1 MNSEISEGEE
11 YGMKKDRILAFVLAA
26 AMSASL
32 LAGCSSN
39 GKPGTAAQAQS
50 VSEQQAEAPSAPVA
64 DETDASEAEAMSA
77 EKTEETGSSM
87 ESPEPELQLE
97 EVSLPLFEE
106 TRTYTMWTMLPFFM
120 NGLVSDMATDIN
132 NMKLLQENCNVKLD
146 VTAVGDSVVSE
157 QFNLMVSSGDYT
169 DIISDGVSH
178 YSKGYDAAIT
188 DDIIIDLLDLAQ
200 EYAPNYMY
208 YLETDPSLR
217 AALITDNGCLPT
229 VATIYKEAGCENG
242 GILIRGDWLRE
253 LGMDPPETFD
263 AFHDYVQACIDKY
276 GAQGI
281 TIGNMMADC
290 RGDDSLYSYG
300 YDLYAGGYNVIDGQ
314 VVYSYLN
321 DSYYDYLRMLADW
334 YQDGTLYSD
343 FFNVQMGSTDKWF
356 ASGQCPVDTGTAANI
371 ATIESYAD
379 ENYTYELMPIHAP
392 KVHADDELHFSWT
405 DNFSRIKQQ
414 DSWAISTACQDPEGI
429 MMMVN
434 YLFSEAGQL
443 MYNYGDEGH
452 SFEYDAEGKP
462 QYTELITNN
471 PDGISY
477 KDACYLY
484 ASAVASGHLPSIM
497 DVRAGYY
504 YFGDEEWEV
513 FDTFRTCDAD
523 GSYNLPNGVALNEQE
538 NQEYATISSD
548 ITTYA
553 STEIMKFILGQSDL
567 TPETFKEFQDTI
579 LSMGGARMEELY
591 QQAYERYLLK

>member
-1 MNSEISEGEE
+1 MKWKRWIS
-11 YGMKKDRILAFVLAA
+11 LLLVLTLLAA
-26 AMSASL
+26 LLTACGSGTTSA
-32 LAGCSSN
+32 
-39 GKPGTAAQAQS
+39 
-50 VSEQQAEAPSAPVA
+50 
-64 DETDASEAEAMSA
+64 ASEAPAASETKASEAAPEAPEQTEVASA
-77 EKTEETGSSM
+77 VEPESEM
-87 ESPEPELQLE
+87 ESAAPEAPEPQLE
-97 EVSLPLFEE
+97 EVALPLFDE

-132 NMKLLQENCNVKLD
+132 NMKLLQENCNVKLE

-188 DDIIIDLLDLAQ
+188 DDIIIDLYDLAK
-200 EYAPNYMY
+200 EYAPNYLY
-208 YLETDPSLR
+208 YLDTDPALR

-242 GILIRGDWLRE
+242 GILIRGDWLKE
-253 LGMDPPETFD
+253 LGMETPETYD
-263 AFHDYVQACIDKY
+263 QLHDYVQACMEKY

-281 TIGNMMADC
+281 TIGNAMADC

-300 YDLYAGGYNVIDGQ
+300 YDLYAGGYNVIDGN

-321 DSYYDYLRMLADW
+321 DNYYDYLRMLADW

-356 ASGQCPVDTGTAANI
+356 ASGQCPVNTGTAANI

-379 ENYTYELMPIHAP
+379 PSYSYELMPINAP
-392 KVHADDELHFSWT
+392 KVSADDQLHFSWT

-452 SFEYDAEGKP
+452 SFEYDENGKP
-462 QYTELITNN
+462 QYTELMTNN

-477 KDACYLY
+477 KDACYIY

-504 YFGDEEWEV
+504 YFGDEEWNV

-523 GSYNLPNGVALNEQE
+523 GTYNLPTGVALNEEE
-538 NQEYATISSD
+538 NQEYATLSYD

-553 STEIMKFILGQSDL
+553 STEIMKFILGQEEL
-567 TPETFKEFQDTI
+567 TPDTFETFRDTI
-579 LSMGGARMEELY
+579 ISMGGNRMEELY

>member
-1 MNSEISEGEE
+1 MKWKRWIS
-11 YGMKKDRILAFVLAA
+11 LLLVLTLLAA
-26 AMSASL
+26 LLTACGTGTTSATS
-32 LAGCSSN
+32 
-39 GKPGTAAQAQS
+39 
-50 VSEQQAEAPSAPVA
+50 EAPAASG
-64 DETDASEAEAMSA
+64 TKASEAAPEASEQTEVASA
-77 EKTEETGSSM
+77 VEPERKM
-87 ESPEPELQLE
+87 ESAAPETPEPQLE
-97 EVSLPLFEE
+97 EVALPLFDE

-132 NMKLLQENCNVKLD
+132 NMKLLQENCNVKLE

-188 DDIIIDLLDLAQ
+188 DDIIIDLYDRAK
-200 EYAPNYMY
+200 EYAPNYLY
-208 YLETDPSLR
+208 YLDTDPALR

-242 GILIRGDWLRE
+242 GILIRGDWLKE
-253 LGMDPPETFD
+253 LGMDTPETYD
-263 AFHDYVQACIDKY
+263 QLHDYVQACMEKY

-281 TIGNMMADC
+281 TIGNVMADC

-300 YDLYAGGYNVIDGQ
+300 YDLYAGGYNVIDGN

-321 DSYYDYLRMLADW
+321 DNYYDYLRMLADW

-356 ASGQCPVDTGTAANI
+356 ASGQCPVNTGTAANI

-379 ENYTYELMPIHAP
+379 PSYSYELMPINAP
-392 KVHADDELHFSWT
+392 KVSADDQLHFSWT

-452 SFEYDAEGKP
+452 SFEYDENGKP

-477 KDACYLY
+477 KDACYIY

-504 YFGDEEWEV
+504 YFGDEEWNV

-523 GSYNLPNGVALNEQE
+523 GTYNLPTGVALNEEE
-538 NQEYATISSD
+538 NQEYATLSSD

-553 STEIMKFILGQSDL
+553 STEIMKFILGQEEL
-567 TPETFKEFQDTI
+567 TPDTFETFRDTI
-579 LSMGGARMEELY
+579 ISMGGNRMEELY

>member
-1 MNSEISEGEE
+1 MMKWKRGIS
-11 YGMKKDRILAFVLAA
+11 LLLVLTLLAA
-26 AMSASL
+26 ILTACGTGTTSA
-32 LAGCSSN
+32 
-39 GKPGTAAQAQS
+39 
-50 VSEQQAEAPSAPVA
+50 
-64 DETDASEAEAMSA
+64 ASEAPAASETKASEPAPEAPEQEAAVSA
-77 EKTEETGSSM
+77 AEPASEM
-87 ESPEPELQLE
+87 ESAAPEAPEPQLE
-97 EVSLPLFEE
+97 EVALPLFDE

-132 NMKLLQENCNVKLD
+132 NMKLLQENCNVKLE

-188 DDIIIDLLDLAQ
+188 DDIIIDLYDLAK
-200 EYAPNYMY
+200 EYAPNYLY
-208 YLETDPSLR
+208 YLDTDPALR

-242 GILIRGDWLRE
+242 GILIRGDWLKE
-253 LGMDPPETFD
+253 LGMDTPETYD
-263 AFHDYVQACIDKY
+263 QLHDYVQACMEKY

-281 TIGNMMADC
+281 TIGNAMADC

-300 YDLYAGGYNVIDGQ
+300 YDLYAGGYNVIDGN

-321 DSYYDYLRMLADW
+321 DNYYDYLRMLADW

-379 ENYTYELMPIHAP
+379 PSYSYELMPINAP
-392 KVHADDELHFSWT
+392 KVSADDQLHFSWT

-452 SFEYDAEGKP
+452 SFEYDENGQP

-477 KDACYLY
+477 KDACYIY

-504 YFGDEEWEV
+504 YFGDEEWNV

-523 GSYNLPNGVALNEQE
+523 GTYNLPTGVALNEEE
-538 NQEYATISSD
+538 NQEYATLSSD

-553 STEIMKFILGQSDL
+553 STEIMKFILGQEEL
-567 TPETFKEFQDTI
+567 TPDTFETFRDTI
-579 LSMGGARMEELY
+579 ISMGGNRMEELY

>member
-1 MNSEISEGEE
+1 MKWKRWIS
-11 YGMKKDRILAFVLAA
+11 LLLVLTLLAA
-26 AMSASL
+26 LLTACGTGTTSATS
-32 LAGCSSN
+32 
-39 GKPGTAAQAQS
+39 
-50 VSEQQAEAPSAPVA
+50 EAPAAS
-64 DETDASEAEAMSA
+64 ETKASEAAPEAPEQTEVASA
-77 EKTEETGSSM
+77 VEPESEM
-87 ESPEPELQLE
+87 ESAAPETPEPQLE
-97 EVSLPLFEE
+97 EVALPLFDE

-188 DDIIIDLLDLAQ
+188 DDIIIDLYDLAK
-200 EYAPNYMY
+200 EYAPNYLY
-208 YLETDPSLR
+208 YLDTDPALR

-242 GILIRGDWLRE
+242 GILIRGDWLKE
-253 LGMDPPETFD
+253 MGMETPETYD
-263 AFHDYVQACIDKY
+263 QLHDYVQACMEKY

-281 TIGNMMADC
+281 TIGNVMADC

-300 YDLYAGGYNVIDGQ
+300 YDLYAGGYNVIDGN

-321 DSYYDYLRMLADW
+321 DNYYDYLRMLADW

-356 ASGQCPVDTGTAANI
+356 ASGQCPVNTGTAANI

-379 ENYTYELMPIHAP
+379 PSYSYELMPINAP
-392 KVHADDELHFSWT
+392 KVSADDQLHFSWT

-452 SFEYDAEGKP
+452 SFEYDENGKP

-477 KDACYLY
+477 KDACYIY

-504 YFGDEEWEV
+504 YFGDEEWNV

-523 GSYNLPNGVALNEQE
+523 GTYNLPTGVALNEEE
-538 NQEYATISSD
+538 NQEYATLSSD

-553 STEIMKFILGQSDL
+553 STEIMKFILGQEEL
-567 TPETFKEFQDTI
+567 TPDTFETFRDTI
-579 LSMGGARMEELY
+579 ISMGGNRMEELY

>member
-1 MNSEISEGEE
+1 MKWKRGISLLLV
-11 YGMKKDRILAFVLAA
+11 MTMLAA
-26 AMSASL
+26 VLSACGGGAASASASSAAP
-32 LAGCSSN
+32 AGSET
-39 GKPGTAAQAQS
+39 GTVSTPEAPEQPTV
-50 VSEQQAEAPSAPVA
+50 VSEE
-64 DETDASEAEAMSA
+64 ETTSEAESA
-77 EKTEETGSSM
+77 TPEA
-87 ESPEPELQLE
+87 PEPQLE
-97 EVSLPLFEE
+97 EVALPLFEE

-132 NMKLLQENCNVKLD
+132 NMKLLQENCNVKLE

-188 DDIIIDLLDLAQ
+188 DDIIIDLYDLAQ
-200 EYAPNYMY
+200 EYAPNYLY
-208 YLETDPSLR
+208 YLDTDSALR

-242 GILIRGDWLRE
+242 GILIRGDWLEE
-253 LGMDPPETFD
+253 LGMEQPETYD
-263 AFHDYVQACIDKY
+263 QLHDYVQACMEKY

-281 TIGNMMADC
+281 CIGNAMADC

-321 DSYYDYLRMLADW
+321 DNYYDYLRMLADW

-379 ENYTYELMPIHAP
+379 PSYTYELMPIHAP
-392 KVHADDELHFSWT
+392 KVHADDALHFSWT

-477 KDACYLY
+477 KDACYIY

-504 YFGDEEWEV
+504 YFGDEEWNV

-523 GSYNLPNGVALNEQE
+523 GSYNLPTGVALNEEE
-538 NQEYATISSD
+538 NQEYATLSSD

-553 STEIMKFILGQSDL
+553 STEIMKFILGQAEL
-567 TPETFKEFQDTI
+567 TPESFQTFRDTI
-579 LSMGGARMEELY
+579 VSMGGDRMEELY

>member
-1 MNSEISEGEE
+1 
-11 YGMKKDRILAFVLAA
+11 MKFRKGIALLLSAALTLTMLAA
-26 AMSASL
+26 C
-32 LAGCSSN
+32 GGN
-39 GKPGTAAQAQS
+39 GTG
-50 VSEQQAEAPSAPVA
+50 
-64 DETDASEAEAMSA
+64 
-77 EKTEETGSSM
+77 ETGSSASEVSTAAPAETTMPDTAPETTPVEEETSVSAAESVM
-87 ESPEPELQLE
+87 EAENAPELE

-132 NMKLLQENCNVKLD
+132 NMKLLQENCNVKLE

-188 DDIIIDLLDLAQ
+188 DDIIIDLYDLAE

-208 YLETDPSLR
+208 YLNTDPQLR

-242 GILIRGDWLRE
+242 GILIRGDWLKE
-253 LGMDPPETFD
+253 LGMEKPETYD
-263 AFHDYVQACIDKY
+263 QFHDYVQACMEKY
-276 GAQGI
+276 GAQGV

-356 ASGQCPVDTGTAANI
+356 ASGACPVNTGTAANI

-379 ENYTYELMPIHAP
+379 PSYSYELMPINAP
-392 KVHADDELHFSWT
+392 KVKADDELHFSWT

-477 KDACYLY
+477 KDACYIY

-504 YFGDEEWEV
+504 YFGDQEWAV

-523 GSYNLPNGVALNEQE
+523 GSYNLPTGVALNEEE

-548 ITTYA
+548 VTTYA
-553 STEIMKFILGQSDL
+553 STEIMKFILGQAEL
-567 TPETFKEFQDTI
+567 TKESFDAFRDTI
-579 LSMGGARMEELY
+579 ISMGGNRMEELY

>member
-1 MNSEISEGEE
+1 MKWKRWIS
-11 YGMKKDRILAFVLAA
+11 LLLVLTLLAA
-26 AMSASL
+26 LLTACGTGTTSA
-32 LAGCSSN
+32 
-39 GKPGTAAQAQS
+39 
-50 VSEQQAEAPSAPVA
+50 
-64 DETDASEAEAMSA
+64 ASEAPAASETKASEAAPEAPEQTEVASA
-77 EKTEETGSSM
+77 VEPESEM
-87 ESPEPELQLE
+87 ESAAPEAPEPQLE
-97 EVSLPLFEE
+97 EVALPLFDE

-132 NMKLLQENCNVKLD
+132 NMKLLQENCNVKLE

-188 DDIIIDLLDLAQ
+188 DDIIIDLYDLAK
-200 EYAPNYMY
+200 EYAPNYLY
-208 YLETDPSLR
+208 YLDTDPALR

-242 GILIRGDWLRE
+242 GILIRGDWLKE
-253 LGMDPPETFD
+253 LGMDTPETYD
-263 AFHDYVQACIDKY
+263 QLHDYVQACMEKY

-281 TIGNMMADC
+281 TIGNAMADC

-300 YDLYAGGYNVIDGQ
+300 YDLYAGGYNVIDGN

-321 DSYYDYLRMLADW
+321 DNYYDYLRMLADW

-356 ASGQCPVDTGTAANI
+356 ASGQCPVNTGTAANI

-379 ENYTYELMPIHAP
+379 PSYSYELMPINAP
-392 KVHADDELHFSWT
+392 KVSADDQLHFSWT

-414 DSWAISTACQDPEGI
+414 DSWAISTACQDHEGI

-452 SFEYDAEGKP
+452 SFEYDENGKP

-477 KDACYLY
+477 KDACYIY

-504 YFGDEEWEV
+504 YFGDEEWNV

-523 GSYNLPNGVALNEQE
+523 GTYNLPAGVALNEEE
-538 NQEYATISSD
+538 NQEYATLSSD

-553 STEIMKFILGQSDL
+553 STEIMKFILGQEEL
-567 TPETFKEFQDTI
+567 TPDTFETFRDTI
-579 LSMGGARMEELY
+579 ISMGGNRMEELY

>member
-1 MNSEISEGEE
+1 MKWKRWIS
-11 YGMKKDRILAFVLAA
+11 LLLVLTLLAA
-26 AMSASL
+26 LLTACGTGTTSATS
-32 LAGCSSN
+32 
-39 GKPGTAAQAQS
+39 
-50 VSEQQAEAPSAPVA
+50 EAPAASG
-64 DETDASEAEAMSA
+64 TKASEAAPEASEQTEVASA
-77 EKTEETGSSM
+77 VEPESKM
-87 ESPEPELQLE
+87 ESAAPETPEPQLE
-97 EVSLPLFEE
+97 EVALPLFDE

-132 NMKLLQENCNVKLD
+132 NMKLLQENCNVKLE

-188 DDIIIDLLDLAQ
+188 DDIIIDLYDLAK
-200 EYAPNYMY
+200 EYAPNYLY
-208 YLETDPSLR
+208 YLDTDPALR
-217 AALITDNGCLPT
+217 ASLITDNGCLPT

-242 GILIRGDWLRE
+242 GILIRGDWLKE
-253 LGMDPPETFD
+253 LGMDTPETYD
-263 AFHDYVQACIDKY
+263 QLHDYVQACMEKY

-281 TIGNMMADC
+281 TIGNVMADC

-300 YDLYAGGYNVIDGQ
+300 YDLYAGGYNVIDGN
-314 VVYSYLN
+314 VVYFYLN
-321 DSYYDYLRMLADW
+321 DNYYDYLRMLADW

-356 ASGQCPVDTGTAANI
+356 ASGQCPVNTGTAANI

-379 ENYTYELMPIHAP
+379 PSYSYELMPINAP
-392 KVHADDELHFSWT
+392 KVSTDDQLHFSWT

-452 SFEYDAEGKP
+452 SFEYDENGKP

-477 KDACYLY
+477 KDACYIY

-504 YFGDEEWEV
+504 YFGDEEWNV

-523 GSYNLPNGVALNEQE
+523 GTYNLPTGVALNEEE
-538 NQEYATISSD
+538 NQEYATLSSD

-553 STEIMKFILGQSDL
+553 STEIMKFILGQEEL
-567 TPETFKEFQDTI
+567 TPDTFETFRDTI
-579 LSMGGARMEELY
+579 ISMGGNRMEELY

>member
-1 MNSEISEGEE
+1 MKWKRWIS
-11 YGMKKDRILAFVLAA
+11 LLLVLTLLAA
-26 AMSASL
+26 LLTACGSGTTSA
-32 LAGCSSN
+32 
-39 GKPGTAAQAQS
+39 
-50 VSEQQAEAPSAPVA
+50 
-64 DETDASEAEAMSA
+64 ASEAPAASETKASEAAPEAPEQTEVASA
-77 EKTEETGSSM
+77 VEPESEM
-87 ESPEPELQLE
+87 ESAAPEAPEPQLE
-97 EVSLPLFEE
+97 EVALPLFDE

-132 NMKLLQENCNVKLD
+132 NMKLLQENCNVKLE

-188 DDIIIDLLDLAQ
+188 DDVIIDLYDLAK
-200 EYAPNYMY
+200 EYAPNYLY
-208 YLETDPSLR
+208 YLDTDPALR

-242 GILIRGDWLRE
+242 GILIRGDWLKE
-253 LGMDPPETFD
+253 LGMETPETYD
-263 AFHDYVQACIDKY
+263 QLHDYVQACMEKY

-281 TIGNMMADC
+281 TIGNAMADC

-300 YDLYAGGYNVIDGQ
+300 YDLYAGGYNVIDGN

-321 DSYYDYLRMLADW
+321 DNYYDYLRMLADW

-356 ASGQCPVDTGTAANI
+356 ASGQCPVNTGTAANI

-379 ENYTYELMPIHAP
+379 PSYSYELMPINAP
-392 KVHADDELHFSWT
+392 KVSADDQLHFSWT

-452 SFEYDAEGKP
+452 SFEYDENGKP

-477 KDACYLY
+477 KDACYIY

-504 YFGDEEWEV
+504 YFGDEEWNV

-523 GSYNLPNGVALNEQE
+523 GTYNLPTGVALNEEE
-538 NQEYATISSD
+538 NQEYATLSSD

-553 STEIMKFILGQSDL
+553 STEIMKFILGQEEL
-567 TPETFKEFQDTI
+567 TPDTFETFRDTI
-579 LSMGGARMEELY
+579 ISMGGNRMEELY

>member
-1 MNSEISEGEE
+1 MMKWKRGIS
-11 YGMKKDRILAFVLAA
+11 LLLVLTLLAA
-26 AMSASL
+26 ILTACGTGTTSA
-32 LAGCSSN
+32 
-39 GKPGTAAQAQS
+39 
-50 VSEQQAEAPSAPVA
+50 
-64 DETDASEAEAMSA
+64 ASEAPAASETKASEPAPEAPEQETAASA
-77 EKTEETGSSM
+77 TEPASEM
-87 ESPEPELQLE
+87 ESAAPETPEPQLE
-97 EVSLPLFEE
+97 EVALPLFDE

-132 NMKLLQENCNVKLD
+132 NMKLLQENCNVKLE

-188 DDIIIDLLDLAQ
+188 DDIIIDLYDLAK
-200 EYAPNYMY
+200 EYAPNYLY
-208 YLETDPSLR
+208 YLDTDPALR

-242 GILIRGDWLRE
+242 GILIRGDWLKE
-253 LGMDPPETFD
+253 LGMDTPETYD
-263 AFHDYVQACIDKY
+263 QLHDYVQACMEKY

-281 TIGNMMADC
+281 TIGNAMADC

-300 YDLYAGGYNVIDGQ
+300 YDLYAGGYNVIDGN

-321 DSYYDYLRMLADW
+321 DNYYDYLRMLADW

-379 ENYTYELMPIHAP
+379 PSYSYELMPINAP
-392 KVHADDELHFSWT
+392 KVSADDQLHFSWT

-452 SFEYDAEGKP
+452 SFEYDENGQP

-477 KDACYLY
+477 KDACYIY

-504 YFGDEEWEV
+504 YFGDEEWNV

-523 GSYNLPNGVALNEQE
+523 GTYNLPTGVALNEEE
-538 NQEYATISSD
+538 NQEYATLSSD

-553 STEIMKFILGQSDL
+553 STEIMKFILGQEEL
-567 TPETFKEFQDTI
+567 TPDTFETFRDTI
-579 LSMGGARMEELY
+579 ISMGGNRMEELY

>member
-1 MNSEISEGEE
+1 MKWKRWIS
-11 YGMKKDRILAFVLAA
+11 LLLVLTLLAA
-26 AMSASL
+26 LLTACGTGTTSATS
-32 LAGCSSN
+32 
-39 GKPGTAAQAQS
+39 
-50 VSEQQAEAPSAPVA
+50 EAPAAS
-64 DETDASEAEAMSA
+64 ETKASEAAPEAPEQTEVASA
-77 EKTEETGSSM
+77 VEPESEM
-87 ESPEPELQLE
+87 ESAAPETPEPQLE
-97 EVSLPLFEE
+97 EVALPLFDE

-132 NMKLLQENCNVKLD
+132 NMKLLQENCNVKLE

-188 DDIIIDLLDLAQ
+188 DDIIIDLYDLAK
-200 EYAPNYMY
+200 EYAPNYLY
-208 YLETDPSLR
+208 YLDTDPALR

-242 GILIRGDWLRE
+242 GILVRGDWLKE
-253 LGMDPPETFD
+253 LGMETPETYD
-263 AFHDYVQACIDKY
+263 QLHDYVQACMEKY

-281 TIGNMMADC
+281 TIGNVMADC

-300 YDLYAGGYNVIDGQ
+300 YDLYAGGYNVIDGN

-321 DSYYDYLRMLADW
+321 DNYYDYLRMLADW

-356 ASGQCPVDTGTAANI
+356 ASGQCPVNTGTAANI

-379 ENYTYELMPIHAP
+379 PSYSYELMPINAP
-392 KVHADDELHFSWT
+392 KVSADDQLHFSWT

-452 SFEYDAEGKP
+452 SFEYDENGKP

-477 KDACYLY
+477 KDACYIY

-504 YFGDEEWEV
+504 YFGDEEWNV

-523 GSYNLPNGVALNEQE
+523 GTYNLPTGVALNEEE
-538 NQEYATISSD
+538 NQEYATLSSD

-553 STEIMKFILGQSDL
+553 STEIMKFILGQEEL
-567 TPETFKEFQDTI
+567 TPDTFETFRDTI
-579 LSMGGARMEELY
+579 ISMGGNRMEELY

>member
-1 MNSEISEGEE
+1 
-11 YGMKKDRILAFVLAA
+11 MKWKRWIALLLVLTLLAA
-26 AMSASL
+26 LLTACGTGTTSATS
-32 LAGCSSN
+32 
-39 GKPGTAAQAQS
+39 
-50 VSEQQAEAPSAPVA
+50 EAPA
-64 DETDASEAEAMSA
+64 ASETSEPAPEAPEQTEVASA
-77 EKTEETGSSM
+77 VEPESEM
-87 ESPEPELQLE
+87 ESAAPETPEPQLE
-97 EVSLPLFEE
+97 EVALPLFDE

-132 NMKLLQENCNVKLD
+132 NMKLLQENCNVKLE

-188 DDIIIDLLDLAQ
+188 DDIIIDLYDLAK
-200 EYAPNYMY
+200 EFAPNYLY
-208 YLETDPSLR
+208 YLDTDPALR

-242 GILIRGDWLRE
+242 GILIRGDWLKE
-253 LGMDPPETFD
+253 LGMDTPETYD
-263 AFHDYVQACIDKY
+263 QLHDYVQACMEKY

-281 TIGNMMADC
+281 TIGNAMADC

-300 YDLYAGGYNVIDGQ
+300 YDLYAGGYNVIDGK

-321 DSYYDYLRMLADW
+321 DNYYDYLRMLADW

-356 ASGQCPVDTGTAANI
+356 ASGQCPVNTGTAANI

-379 ENYTYELMPIHAP
+379 PSYSYELMPINAP
-392 KVHADDELHFSWT
+392 KVNADDQLHFSWT

-452 SFEYDAEGKP
+452 SFEYDENSQP

-477 KDACYLY
+477 KDACYIY

-504 YFGDEEWEV
+504 YFGDEEWNV

-523 GSYNLPNGVALNEQE
+523 GTYNLPTGVALNEEE
-538 NQEYATISSD
+538 NQEYATLSSD

-553 STEIMKFILGQSDL
+553 STEIMKFILGQEEL
-567 TPETFKEFQDTI
+567 TPDTFETFRDTI
-579 LSMGGARMEELY
+579 ISMGGNRMEELY

>member
-1 MNSEISEGEE
+1 MKWKRWIS
-11 YGMKKDRILAFVLAA
+11 LLLVLTLLAA
-26 AMSASL
+26 LLTACGTGTTSATS
-32 LAGCSSN
+32 
-39 GKPGTAAQAQS
+39 
-50 VSEQQAEAPSAPVA
+50 EAPAASG
-64 DETDASEAEAMSA
+64 TKASEAAPEASEQTEVASA
-77 EKTEETGSSM
+77 VEPESKM
-87 ESPEPELQLE
+87 ESAAPETPEPQLE
-97 EVSLPLFEE
+97 EVALPLFDE

-132 NMKLLQENCNVKLD
+132 NMKLLQENCNVKLE

-188 DDIIIDLLDLAQ
+188 DDIIIDLYDLAK
-200 EYAPNYMY
+200 EYAPNYLY
-208 YLETDPSLR
+208 YLDTDPALR
-217 AALITDNGCLPT
+217 ASLITDNGCLPT

-242 GILIRGDWLRE
+242 GILIRGDWLKE
-253 LGMDPPETFD
+253 LGMDTPETYD
-263 AFHDYVQACIDKY
+263 QLHDYVQACMEKY

-281 TIGNMMADC
+281 TIGNVMADC

-300 YDLYAGGYNVIDGQ
+300 YDLYAGGYNVIDGN

-321 DSYYDYLRMLADW
+321 DNYYDYLRMLADW

-356 ASGQCPVDTGTAANI
+356 ASGQCPVNTGTAANI

-379 ENYTYELMPIHAP
+379 PSYSYELMPINAP
-392 KVHADDELHFSWT
+392 KVSTDDQLHFSWT

-452 SFEYDAEGKP
+452 SFEYDENGKP
-462 QYTELITNN
+462 QYTKLITNN

-477 KDACYLY
+477 KDACYIY

-504 YFGDEEWEV
+504 YFGDEEWNV

-523 GSYNLPNGVALNEQE
+523 GTYNLPTGVALNEEE
-538 NQEYATISSD
+538 NQEYATLSSD

-553 STEIMKFILGQSDL
+553 STEIMKFILGQEEL
-567 TPETFKEFQDTI
+567 TPDTFETFRDTI
-579 LSMGGARMEELY
+579 ISMGGNRMEELY

>member
-1 MNSEISEGEE
+1 MKWKRWIS
-11 YGMKKDRILAFVLAA
+11 LLLVLTLLAA
-26 AMSASL
+26 LLTACGSGTTSA
-32 LAGCSSN
+32 
-39 GKPGTAAQAQS
+39 
-50 VSEQQAEAPSAPVA
+50 
-64 DETDASEAEAMSA
+64 ASEAPAASETKASEAAPEAPEQTEVASA
-77 EKTEETGSSM
+77 VEPESEM
-87 ESPEPELQLE
+87 ESAAPEAPEPQLE
-97 EVSLPLFEE
+97 EVALPLFDE
-106 TRTYTMWTMLPFFM
+106 TRTYPMWTMLPFFM

-132 NMKLLQENCNVKLD
+132 NMKLLQENCNVKLE

-188 DDIIIDLLDLAQ
+188 DDIIIDLYDLAK
-200 EYAPNYMY
+200 EYAPNYLY
-208 YLETDPSLR
+208 YLDTDPALR

-242 GILIRGDWLRE
+242 GILIRGDWLKE
-253 LGMDPPETFD
+253 LGMETPETYD
-263 AFHDYVQACIDKY
+263 QLHDYVQACMEKY

-281 TIGNMMADC
+281 TIGNAMADC

-300 YDLYAGGYNVIDGQ
+300 YDLYAGGYNVIDGN

-321 DSYYDYLRMLADW
+321 DNYYDYLRMLADW

-356 ASGQCPVDTGTAANI
+356 ASGQCPVNTGTAANI

-379 ENYTYELMPIHAP
+379 PSYSYELMPINAP
-392 KVHADDELHFSWT
+392 KVSADDQLHFSWT

-452 SFEYDAEGKP
+452 SFEYDENGKP

-477 KDACYLY
+477 KDACYIY

-504 YFGDEEWEV
+504 YFGDEEWNV

-523 GSYNLPNGVALNEQE
+523 GTYNLPTGVALNEEE
-538 NQEYATISSD
+538 NQEYATLSYD

-553 STEIMKFILGQSDL
+553 STEIMKFILGQEEL
-567 TPETFKEFQDTI
+567 TPDTFETFRDTI
-579 LSMGGARMEELY
+579 ISMGGNRMEELY

>member
-1 MNSEISEGEE
+1 MKWKRWIS
-11 YGMKKDRILAFVLAA
+11 LLLVLTLLAA
-26 AMSASL
+26 LLTACGSGTTSA
-32 LAGCSSN
+32 
-39 GKPGTAAQAQS
+39 
-50 VSEQQAEAPSAPVA
+50 
-64 DETDASEAEAMSA
+64 ASEAPAASETKASEAAPEAPEQTEVASA
-77 EKTEETGSSM
+77 VEPESEM
-87 ESPEPELQLE
+87 ESAAPEAPEPQLE
-97 EVSLPLFEE
+97 EVALPLFDE

-132 NMKLLQENCNVKLD
+132 NMKLLQENCNVKLE

-188 DDIIIDLLDLAQ
+188 DDIIIDLYDLAK
-200 EYAPNYMY
+200 EYAPNYLY
-208 YLETDPSLR
+208 YLDTDPALR

-242 GILIRGDWLRE
+242 GILIRGDWLKE
-253 LGMDPPETFD
+253 LGMETPETYD
-263 AFHDYVQACIDKY
+263 QLHDYVQACMEKY

-281 TIGNMMADC
+281 TIGNAMADC

-300 YDLYAGGYNVIDGQ
+300 YDLYAGGYNVIDGN

-321 DSYYDYLRMLADW
+321 DNYYDYLRMLADW

-356 ASGQCPVDTGTAANI
+356 ASGQCPVNTGTAANI

-379 ENYTYELMPIHAP
+379 PSYSYELMPINAP
-392 KVHADDELHFSWT
+392 KVSADDQLHFSWT

-443 MYNYGDEGH
+443 MYTYGDVGH
-452 SFEYDAEGKP
+452 SFEYDENGKP

-477 KDACYLY
+477 KDACYIY

-504 YFGDEEWEV
+504 YFGDEEWNV

-523 GSYNLPNGVALNEQE
+523 GTYNLPTGVALNEEE
-538 NQEYATISSD
+538 NQEYATLSYD

-553 STEIMKFILGQSDL
+553 STEIMKFILGQEEL
-567 TPETFKEFQDTI
+567 TPDTFETFRDTI
-579 LSMGGARMEELY
+579 ISMGGNRMEELY

>member
-1 MNSEISEGEE
+1 MKWKRWIS
-11 YGMKKDRILAFVLAA
+11 LLLVLTLLAA
-26 AMSASL
+26 LLTACGTGTTSATSE
-32 LAGCSSN
+32 A
-39 GKPGTAAQAQS
+39 PA
-50 VSEQQAEAPSAPVA
+50 VSE
-64 DETDASEAEAMSA
+64 TKASEAAPEAPEQTEVASA
-77 EKTEETGSSM
+77 VEPESEM
-87 ESPEPELQLE
+87 ESAAPETPEPQLE
-97 EVSLPLFEE
+97 EVALPLFDE

-132 NMKLLQENCNVKLD
+132 NMKLLQENCNVKLE

-188 DDIIIDLLDLAQ
+188 DDIIIDLYDLAK
-200 EYAPNYMY
+200 EYAPNYLY
-208 YLETDPSLR
+208 YLDTDPALR

-242 GILIRGDWLRE
+242 GILIRGDWLKE
-253 LGMDPPETFD
+253 LGMDTPETYD
-263 AFHDYVQACIDKY
+263 QLHDYVQACMEKY

-281 TIGNMMADC
+281 TIGNVMADC

-300 YDLYAGGYNVIDGQ
+300 FDLYAGGYNVIDGN

-321 DSYYDYLRMLADW
+321 DNYYDYLRMLADW

-356 ASGQCPVDTGTAANI
+356 ASGQCPVNTGTAANI

-379 ENYTYELMPIHAP
+379 PSYSYELMPINAP
-392 KVHADDELHFSWT
+392 KVSSDDQLHFSWT

-452 SFEYDAEGKP
+452 SFEYDENGKP

-477 KDACYLY
+477 KDACYIY

-504 YFGDEEWEV
+504 YFGDEEWNV

-523 GSYNLPNGVALNEQE
+523 GTYNLPTGVALNEEE
-538 NQEYATISSD
+538 NQEYATLSSD

-553 STEIMKFILGQSDL
+553 STEIMKFILGQEEL
-567 TPETFKEFQDTI
+567 TPDTFETFRDTI
-579 LSMGGARMEELY
+579 ISMGGNRMEELY

>member
-1 MNSEISEGEE
+1 MKWKRWIS
-11 YGMKKDRILAFVLAA
+11 LLLVLTLLAA
-26 AMSASL
+26 LLTACGTGTTSATS
-32 LAGCSSN
+32 
-39 GKPGTAAQAQS
+39 
-50 VSEQQAEAPSAPVA
+50 EAPAAS
-64 DETDASEAEAMSA
+64 ETKASEAAPEAPEQTEVASA
-77 EKTEETGSSM
+77 VEPESEM
-87 ESPEPELQLE
+87 ESAAPETPEPQLE
-97 EVSLPLFEE
+97 EVALPLFDE

-132 NMKLLQENCNVKLD
+132 NMKLLQENCNVKLE

-188 DDIIIDLLDLAQ
+188 DDIIIDLYDLAK
-200 EYAPNYMY
+200 EYAPNYLY
-208 YLETDPSLR
+208 YLDTDPALR

-242 GILIRGDWLRE
+242 GILIRGDWLKE
-253 LGMDPPETFD
+253 LGMETPETYD
-263 AFHDYVQACIDKY
+263 QLHDYVQACMEKY

-281 TIGNMMADC
+281 TIGNVMANC

-300 YDLYAGGYNVIDGQ
+300 YDLYAGGYNVIDGN

-321 DSYYDYLRMLADW
+321 DNYYDYLRMLADW

-356 ASGQCPVDTGTAANI
+356 ASGQCPVNTGTAANI
-371 ATIESYAD
+371 ATVESYAD
-379 ENYTYELMPIHAP
+379 PSYSYELMPINAP
-392 KVHADDELHFSWT
+392 KVSADDQLHFSWT

-452 SFEYDAEGKP
+452 SFEYDENGKP

-477 KDACYLY
+477 KDACYIY

-504 YFGDEEWEV
+504 YFGDEEWNV

-523 GSYNLPNGVALNEQE
+523 GTYNLPTGVALNEEE
-538 NQEYATISSD
+538 NQEYATLSSD

-553 STEIMKFILGQSDL
+553 STEIMKFILGQEEL
-567 TPETFKEFQDTI
+567 TPDTFDTFRDTI
-579 LSMGGARMEELY
+579 ISMGGNRMEELY

>member
-1 MNSEISEGEE
+1 MKWKRWIS
-11 YGMKKDRILAFVLAA
+11 LLLVLTLLAA
-26 AMSASL
+26 LLTACGTGTTSATS
-32 LAGCSSN
+32 
-39 GKPGTAAQAQS
+39 
-50 VSEQQAEAPSAPVA
+50 EAPAASG
-64 DETDASEAEAMSA
+64 TKASEAAPEASEQTEVASA
-77 EKTEETGSSM
+77 VEPERKM
-87 ESPEPELQLE
+87 ESAAPETPEPQLE
-97 EVSLPLFEE
+97 EVALPLFDE

-132 NMKLLQENCNVKLD
+132 NMKLLQENCNVKLE

-188 DDIIIDLLDLAQ
+188 DDIIIDLYDLAK
-200 EYAPNYMY
+200 EYAPNYLY
-208 YLETDPSLR
+208 YLDTDPALR

-242 GILIRGDWLRE
+242 GILIRGDWLKE
-253 LGMDPPETFD
+253 LGMDTPETYD
-263 AFHDYVQACIDKY
+263 QLHDYVQACMEKY

-281 TIGNMMADC
+281 TIGNVMADC

-300 YDLYAGGYNVIDGQ
+300 YDLYAGGYNVIDGN

-321 DSYYDYLRMLADW
+321 DNYYDYLRMLADW

-343 FFNVQMGSTDKWF
+343 FFNEQMGSTDKWF
-356 ASGQCPVDTGTAANI
+356 ASGQCPVNTGTAANI

-379 ENYTYELMPIHAP
+379 PSYSYELMPINAP
-392 KVHADDELHFSWT
+392 KVSADDQLHFSWT

-452 SFEYDAEGKP
+452 SFEYDENGKP

-477 KDACYLY
+477 KDACYIY

-504 YFGDEEWEV
+504 YFGDEEWNV

-523 GSYNLPNGVALNEQE
+523 GTYNLPTGVALNEEE
-538 NQEYATISSD
+538 NQEYATLSSD
-548 ITTYA
+548 VTTYA
-553 STEIMKFILGQSDL
+553 STEIMKFILGQEEL
-567 TPETFKEFQDTI
+567 TPDTFETFRDTI
-579 LSMGGARMEELY
+579 ISMGGNRMEELY

>member
-1 MNSEISEGEE
+1 MKWKRWIS
-11 YGMKKDRILAFVLAA
+11 LLLVLTLLAA
-26 AMSASL
+26 LLTACGTGTTSATS
-32 LAGCSSN
+32 
-39 GKPGTAAQAQS
+39 
-50 VSEQQAEAPSAPVA
+50 EAPAAS
-64 DETDASEAEAMSA
+64 ETKASEAAPEAPEQTEVASA
-77 EKTEETGSSM
+77 VEPESEM
-87 ESPEPELQLE
+87 ESAAPETPEPQLE
-97 EVSLPLFEE
+97 EVALPLFDE

-132 NMKLLQENCNVKLD
+132 NMKLLQENCNVKLE

-188 DDIIIDLLDLAQ
+188 DDIIIDLYDLAK
-200 EYAPNYMY
+200 EYAPNYLY
-208 YLETDPSLR
+208 YLDTDPALR

-242 GILIRGDWLRE
+242 GILIRGDWLKE
-253 LGMDPPETFD
+253 LGMETPETYD
-263 AFHDYVQACIDKY
+263 QLHDYVQACMEKY

-281 TIGNMMADC
+281 TIGNVMADC

-300 YDLYAGGYNVIDGQ
+300 YDLYAGGYNVIDGNL
-314 VVYSYLN
+314 VYSYLN
-321 DSYYDYLRMLADW
+321 DNYYDYLRMLSDW

-356 ASGQCPVDTGTAANI
+356 ASGQCPVNTGTAANI

-379 ENYTYELMPIHAP
+379 PSYSYELMPINAP
-392 KVHADDELHFSWT
+392 KVSADDQLHFSWT

-452 SFEYDAEGKP
+452 SFEYDENGKP

-477 KDACYLY
+477 KDACYIY

-504 YFGDEEWEV
+504 YFGDEEWNV

-523 GSYNLPNGVALNEQE
+523 GTYNLPTGVALNEEE
-538 NQEYATISSD
+538 NQEYATLSSD

-553 STEIMKFILGQSDL
+553 STEIMKFILGQEEL
-567 TPETFKEFQDTI
+567 TPDTFETFRDTI
-579 LSMGGARMEELY
+579 ISMGGNRMEELY

>member
-1 MNSEISEGEE
+1 M
-11 YGMKKDRILAFVLAA
+11 DHAA
-26 AMSASL
+26 L
-32 LAGCSSN
+32 LY
-39 GKPGTAAQAQS
+39 
-50 VSEQQAEAPSAPVA
+50 E
-64 DETDASEAEAMSA
+64 
-77 EKTEETGSSM
+77 
-87 ESPEPELQLE
+87 
-97 EVSLPLFEE
+97 
-106 TRTYTMWTMLPFFM
+106 
-120 NGLVSDMATDIN
+120 
-132 NMKLLQENCNVKLD
+132 
-146 VTAVGDSVVSE
+146 
-157 QFNLMVSSGDYT
+157 
-169 DIISDGVSH
+169 
-178 YSKGYDAAIT
+178 
-188 DDIIIDLLDLAQ
+188 
-200 EYAPNYMY
+200 
-208 YLETDPSLR
+208 R

-242 GILIRGDWLRE
+242 GILIRGDWLKE
-253 LGMDPPETFD
+253 LGMDQPETFD
-263 AFHDYVQACIDKY
+263 QLHDYVQACMEKY

-281 TIGNMMADC
+281 TIGNAMADC

-321 DSYYDYLRMLADW
+321 ENYYDYLRMLADW

-356 ASGQCPVDTGTAANI
+356 ASGQCPVNTGTAANI

-379 ENYTYELMPIHAP
+379 PSYSYELMPINAP
-392 KVHADDELHFSWT
+392 KVNADDQLHFSWT

-477 KDACYLY
+477 KDACYIY

-504 YFGDEEWEV
+504 YFGDEEWNV

-523 GSYNLPNGVALNEQE
+523 GSYNLPTGVALNEEE
-538 NQEYATISSD
+538 NQEYATLSSD
-548 ITTYA
+548 VTTYA
-553 STEIMKFILGQSDL
+553 STEIMKFILGQSEL
-567 TPETFKEFQDTI
+567 TPDTFQSFQDTI
-579 LSMGGARMEELY
+579 LSMGGDRMEELY

>member
-1 MNSEISEGEE
+1 MKWKRWIS
-11 YGMKKDRILAFVLAA
+11 LLLVLTLLAA
-26 AMSASL
+26 LLTACGTGTTSATS
-32 LAGCSSN
+32 
-39 GKPGTAAQAQS
+39 
-50 VSEQQAEAPSAPVA
+50 EAPAAS
-64 DETDASEAEAMSA
+64 ETKASEAAPEAPEQTEVASA
-77 EKTEETGSSM
+77 VEPESEM
-87 ESPEPELQLE
+87 ESAAPETPEPQLE
-97 EVSLPLFEE
+97 EVALPLFDE

-132 NMKLLQENCNVKLD
+132 NMKLLQEYCNVKLE

-188 DDIIIDLLDLAQ
+188 DDIIIDLYDLAK
-200 EYAPNYMY
+200 EYAPNYLY
-208 YLETDPSLR
+208 YLDTDPALR

-242 GILIRGDWLRE
+242 GILIRGDWLKE
-253 LGMDPPETFD
+253 LGMETPETYD
-263 AFHDYVQACIDKY
+263 QLHDYVQACMEKY

-281 TIGNMMADC
+281 TIGNVMADC

-300 YDLYAGGYNVIDGQ
+300 YDLYAGGYNVIDGN

-321 DSYYDYLRMLADW
+321 DNYYDYLRMLADW

-356 ASGQCPVDTGTAANI
+356 ASGQCPVNTGTAANI

-379 ENYTYELMPIHAP
+379 PSYSYELMPINAP
-392 KVHADDELHFSWT
+392 KVSADDQLHFSWT

-452 SFEYDAEGKP
+452 SFEYDENGKP

-477 KDACYLY
+477 KDACYIY

-504 YFGDEEWEV
+504 YFGDEEWNV

-523 GSYNLPNGVALNEQE
+523 GTYNLPTGVALNEEE
-538 NQEYATISSD
+538 NQEYATLSSD

-553 STEIMKFILGQSDL
+553 STEIMKFILGQEEL
-567 TPETFKEFQDTI
+567 TPDTFETFRDTI
-579 LSMGGARMEELY
+579 ISMGGNRMEELY

>member
-1 MNSEISEGEE
+1 MKWKRGIS
-11 YGMKKDRILAFVLAA
+11 LLLVLTLLAA
-26 AMSASL
+26 ILTACGTGTTSA
-32 LAGCSSN
+32 
-39 GKPGTAAQAQS
+39 
-50 VSEQQAEAPSAPVA
+50 
-64 DETDASEAEAMSA
+64 ASEAPAASETKASEPAPEAPEQAAAASA
-77 EKTEETGSSM
+77 SEPESEM
-87 ESPEPELQLE
+87 ESAAPETPEPQLE
-97 EVSLPLFEE
+97 EVALPLFDE

-132 NMKLLQENCNVKLD
+132 NMKLLQENCNVKLE

-188 DDIIIDLLDLAQ
+188 DDVIIDLYDLAK
-200 EYAPNYMY
+200 EYAPNYLY
-208 YLETDPSLR
+208 YLDTDPALR

-242 GILIRGDWLRE
+242 GILIRGDWLKE
-253 LGMDPPETFD
+253 LGMETPETYD
-263 AFHDYVQACIDKY
+263 QLHDYVQACMGKY

-281 TIGNMMADC
+281 TIGNAMADC

-300 YDLYAGGYNVIDGQ
+300 YDLYAGGYNVIDGN

-321 DSYYDYLRMLADW
+321 DNYYDYLRMLADW

-356 ASGQCPVDTGTAANI
+356 ASGQCPVNTGTAANI

-379 ENYTYELMPIHAP
+379 TSYSYELMPINAP
-392 KVHADDELHFSWT
+392 KVSADDQLHFSWT

-452 SFEYDAEGKP
+452 SIEYDENGQP

-477 KDACYLY
+477 KDACYIY

-504 YFGDEEWEV
+504 YFGDEEWNV

-523 GSYNLPNGVALNEQE
+523 GTYNLPTGVVLNEEE
-538 NQEYATISSD
+538 NQEYATLSSD

-553 STEIMKFILGQSDL
+553 STEIMKFILGQEEL
-567 TPETFKEFQDTI
+567 TPDTFETFRDTI
-579 LSMGGARMEELY
+579 ISMGGNRMEELY
-591 QQAYERYLLK
+591 QRAYERYLLK

>member
-1 MNSEISEGEE
+1 MKWKRWIS
-11 YGMKKDRILAFVLAA
+11 LLLVLTLLAA
-26 AMSASL
+26 ILTACGTGTTSA
-32 LAGCSSN
+32 
-39 GKPGTAAQAQS
+39 
-50 VSEQQAEAPSAPVA
+50 
-64 DETDASEAEAMSA
+64 ASEASA
-77 EKTEETGSSM
+77 ASETKASEPAP
-87 ESPEPELQLE
+87 ESPEQTEVASAVEPESEMESAAPEAPEPQLE
-97 EVSLPLFEE
+97 EVALPLFDE

-132 NMKLLQENCNVKLD
+132 NMKLLQENCNVKLE

-188 DDIIIDLLDLAQ
+188 DDIIIDLYDLAK
-200 EYAPNYMY
+200 EYAPNYLY
-208 YLETDPSLR
+208 YLDTDPALR

-242 GILIRGDWLRE
+242 GILIRGDWLKE
-253 LGMDPPETFD
+253 LGMETPETYD
-263 AFHDYVQACIDKY
+263 QLHDYVQACMEKY

-281 TIGNMMADC
+281 TIGNAMADC

-300 YDLYAGGYNVIDGQ
+300 YDLYAGGYNVIDGN

-321 DSYYDYLRMLADW
+321 DNYYDYLRMLADW

-343 FFNVQMGSTDKWF
+343 YFNVQMGSTDKWF
-356 ASGQCPVDTGTAANI
+356 ASGQCPVNTGTAANI

-379 ENYTYELMPIHAP
+379 PSYSYELMPINAP
-392 KVHADDELHFSWT
+392 KVSADDQLHFSWT

-452 SFEYDAEGKP
+452 SFEYDENGQP

-477 KDACYLY
+477 KDACYIY

-504 YFGDEEWEV
+504 YFGDEEWNV

-523 GSYNLPNGVALNEQE
+523 GTYNLPTGVALNEEE
-538 NQEYATISSD
+538 NQEYATLSSD

-553 STEIMKFILGQSDL
+553 STEIMKFILGQEEL
-567 TPETFKEFQDTI
+567 TPDTFETFRDTI
-579 LSMGGARMEELY
+579 ISMGGNRMEELY